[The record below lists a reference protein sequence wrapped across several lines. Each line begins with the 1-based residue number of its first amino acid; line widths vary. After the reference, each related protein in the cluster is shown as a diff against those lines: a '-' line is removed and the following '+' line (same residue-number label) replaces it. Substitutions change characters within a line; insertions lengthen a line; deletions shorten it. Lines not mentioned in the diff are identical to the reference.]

1 MTGGAVRQNFKVSVV
16 FGDGEASP
24 ERLAQLVTTI
34 RQEIRQLEVS
44 TVEFARVAAPQGA
57 RGGVIDYTTPAGDP
71 SRLTRIGGVDPD
83 DDGVDHEGE
92 RSIS

>member
-34 RQEIRQLEVS
+34 RQEIRRVLALTKQQVDTPTQDSAAQSVL
-44 TVEFARVAAPQGA
+44 TVEIPKGSL
-57 RGGVIDYTTPAGDP
+57 PAQP
-71 SRLTRIGGVDPD
+71 
-83 DDGVDHEGE
+83 
-92 RSIS
+92 